1 MGAERW
7 RSLLQGFHTRSH
19 SLRRALWR
27 RGRFESLQV
36 RQGRVASFRP
46 PLGLLTTSR
55 TKKAPMRTAIKHH
68 RLHSSGL
75 TAKEIGSLPSP
86 RSSPVLIFD
95 AMGSTSARIGLV
107 VLPALAD
114 AGQFHAANLTVSLV
128 LVNEMASMTSF
139 GDVKGTT
146 ETGEADGLVSEV
158 MVIKEAKESIEVRRG
173 DLLKK

>member
-1 MGAERW
+1 
-7 RSLLQGFHTRSH
+7 
-19 SLRRALWR
+19 
-27 RGRFESLQV
+27 
-36 RQGRVASFRP
+36 
-46 PLGLLTTSR
+46 
-55 TKKAPMRTAIKHH
+55 
-68 RLHSSGL
+68 
-75 TAKEIGSLPSP
+75 
-86 RSSPVLIFD
+86 
-95 AMGSTSARIGLV
+95 MGSTSARIGLV

-114 AGQFHAANLTVSLV
+114 AGHFHAANLTVSLV